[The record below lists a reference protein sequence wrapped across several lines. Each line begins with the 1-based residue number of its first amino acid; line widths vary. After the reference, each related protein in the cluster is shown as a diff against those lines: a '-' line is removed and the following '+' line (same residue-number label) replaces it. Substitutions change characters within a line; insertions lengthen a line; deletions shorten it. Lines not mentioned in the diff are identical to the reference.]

1 MMIRANIIPNNH
13 FNTKQMKQERLEM
26 LLKVAE
32 THGSA
37 AALKIAQEAGDVQCE
52 NTEVSA
58 GMKSRIE
65 IRQANNLHTKQ
76 AINGLKSCNNG
87 K

>member
-1 MMIRANIIPNNH
+1 
-13 FNTKQMKQERLEM
+13 MKQERLEM

-32 THGSA
+32 AQGSA
-37 AALKIAQEAGDVQCE
+37 AALKIAQESGDVQCE
-52 NTEVSA
+52 NMEVSA

-65 IRQANNLHTKQ
+65 ARQTNNLYTKQ